1 MKNENNAN
9 IVDNMMRLAAVYHQ
23 DQYREGNDSAS
34 GRKLPYILHLMEV
47 TNLLRSWGYTEQDCP
62 EVLAIGWG
70 HDLLEDTDV
79 DEARIEQA
87 AGPRVLS
94 AIKALTFKPPK
105 GISDEEFDRLKAE
118 YVSGIVQLAPAEVLA
133 VKIADRICNVRNRL
147 ETVSD
152 SKRTEKAR
160 RNFEK
165 AKDLFDLAD
174 RLPFAEQVKKT
185 IATIRQAVCRP
196 E

>member
-1 MKNENNAN
+1 MKNENE
-9 IVDNMMRLAAVYHQ
+9 VKVVENMMRLAAVFHQ
-23 DQYREGNDSAS
+23 DQYREGSDSAS

-47 TNLLRSWGYTEQDCP
+47 TNLLRSWGYSEQNWP

-79 DEARIEQA
+79 GEARIEEA
-87 AGPRVLS
+87 AGSRVLS

-118 YVSGIVQLAPAEVLA
+118 YVSGIVQSAPADVLA
-133 VKIADRICNVRNRL
+133 VKMADRICNIRNRL

-152 SKRTEKAR
+152 SKRTEKAQ

-185 IATIRQAVCRP
+185 IATIRQAVCWP

>member
-1 MKNENNAN
+1 MKNENE
-9 IVDNMMRLAAVYHQ
+9 VKVVENMMRLAAVFHQ
-23 DQYREGNDSAS
+23 DQYREGSDSAS

-47 TNLLRSWGYTEQDCP
+47 TNLLRSWGYSEQNWP

-70 HDLLEDTDV
+70 HDLLVDTDV
-79 DEARIEQA
+79 GEARIEEA
-87 AGPRVLS
+87 AGSRVLS

-118 YVSGIVQLAPAEVLA
+118 YVSGIVQSAPADVLA
-133 VKIADRICNVRNRL
+133 VKMADRICNIRNRL

-152 SKRTEKAR
+152 SKRTEKAQ
-160 RNFEK
+160 RNLEK

-174 RLPFAEQVKKT
+174 RLPFAEQVKRT

>member
-1 MKNENNAN
+1 MKNENE
-9 IVDNMMRLAAVYHQ
+9 VKDEDNMMRLAAVFHQ
-23 DQYREGNDSAS
+23 DQYREGSDSAS
-34 GRKLPYILHLMEV
+34 GRKLPYILHLKEV
-47 TNLLRSWGYTEQDCP
+47 TNLLRRWGYSEQNWP
-62 EVLAIGWG
+62 EVLATGWG

-79 DEARIEQA
+79 GEARIEEA
-87 AGPRVLS
+87 AGSRVLS

-105 GISDEEFDRLKAE
+105 GISDEALDRLKAE
-118 YVSGIVQLAPAEVLA
+118 YVSGIVQWAPADVLA
-133 VKIADRICNVRNRL
+133 VKMADRICNIRNRL

-152 SKRTEKAR
+152 SKLTEKAQ

-174 RLPFAEQVKKT
+174 RLPFAEQGKVT
-185 IATIRQAVCRP
+185 IATIREAVCRP

>member
-1 MKNENNAN
+1 MKNENE
-9 IVDNMMRLAAVYHQ
+9 VKVVENMMRLAAVFHQ
-23 DQYREGNDSAS
+23 DQYREGSDSAS

-47 TNLLRSWGYTEQDCP
+47 TNLLRSWGYSEQNWP

-79 DEARIEQA
+79 GEARIEEA
-87 AGPRVLS
+87 AGSRVLS

-118 YVSGIVQLAPAEVLA
+118 YVSGMVQSAPAAVRA
-133 VKIADRICNVRNRL
+133 VKMADRICNIRNRL

-152 SKRTEKAR
+152 SKRTEKAQ

-174 RLPFAEQVKKT
+174 RLPFAEQVKRT

>member
-1 MKNENNAN
+1 MKNENE
-9 IVDNMMRLAAVYHQ
+9 VKVVENMMRLAAVFHQ
-23 DQYREGNDSAS
+23 DQYREGSDSAS

-47 TNLLRSWGYTEQDCP
+47 TNLLRSWGYSEQNWP

-79 DEARIEQA
+79 GEARIEEA
-87 AGPRVLS
+87 AGSRVLS

-118 YVSGIVQLAPAEVLA
+118 YVSGIVQSALADVLA
-133 VKIADRICNVRNRL
+133 VKMADRICNIRNRL

-152 SKRTEKAR
+152 SKRVEKAR

-174 RLPFAEQVKKT
+174 RLPFAEQVKRT
-185 IATIRQAVCRP
+185 IATILQAVCRP

>member
-1 MKNENNAN
+1 MKNENE
-9 IVDNMMRLAAVYHQ
+9 VKVVENMMRLAAVFHQ
-23 DQYREGNDSAS
+23 DQYREGSDSAS

-47 TNLLRSWGYTEQDCP
+47 TNLLRSWGYSEQNWP

-79 DEARIEQA
+79 GEDRIEEA
-87 AGPRVLS
+87 AGSRVRS

-118 YVSGIVQLAPAEVLA
+118 YVSGIVQSAPADVLA
-133 VKIADRICNVRNRL
+133 VKMADRICNIRNRL

-152 SKRTEKAR
+152 SKRTEKAQ

-174 RLPFAEQVKKT
+174 RLPFAEQVKRT

>member
-47 TNLLRSWGYTEQDCP
+47 TNLLRSWGYTEQDRP

-70 HDLLEDTDV
+70 HDLLEDTDI

-118 YVSGIVQLAPAEVLA
+118 YVAGIVQSASADVLA
-133 VKIADRICNVRNRL
+133 VKMADRICNVRNRL

-152 SKRTEKAR
+152 SKRAEKAQ

-185 IATIRQAVCRP
+185 IATIRQAVYRP

>member
-1 MKNENNAN
+1 MKDDVNVVE
-9 IVDNMMRLAAVYHQ
+9 NMMRLAVVFHQ

-34 GRKLPYILHLMEV
+34 GRKLPYVLHLMEV
-47 TNLLRSWGYTEQDCP
+47 TNLLRSWGYSEQKWP

-79 DEARIEQA
+79 GEARIEEA
-87 AGPRVLS
+87 AGARVLS

-118 YVSGIVQLAPAEVLA
+118 YVSGIVQLAPVEVLA

-152 SKRTEKAR
+152 SKRAEKAR

>member
-1 MKNENNAN
+1 MKNENE
-9 IVDNMMRLAAVYHQ
+9 VKVVENMMRLAAVFHQ

-47 TNLLRSWGYTEQDCP
+47 TNLLRSWGYTEQDDP

-70 HDLLEDTDV
+70 HDLLEDTDIG
-79 DEARIEQA
+79 EARIEQA
-87 AGPRVLS
+87 AGSRVLS

-118 YVSGIVQLAPAEVLA
+118 YVAGIVQSASADVLS
-133 VKIADRICNVRNRL
+133 VKMADRICNVRNRL

-152 SKRTEKAR
+152 SKRAEKAQ

-185 IATIRQAVCRP
+185 IATIRQAVYRP

>member
-1 MKNENNAN
+1 MKDNVN
-9 IVDNMMRLAAVYHQ
+9 IVENMMRLAAVCHQ
-23 DQYREGNDSAS
+23 DQYREGSDSAS
-34 GRKLPYILHLMEV
+34 GRKLPYVLHLMEV
-47 TNLLRSWGYTEQDCP
+47 TNLLRSWGYTEQDDP

-70 HDLLEDTDV
+70 HDLLEDTDI

-118 YVSGIVQLAPAEVLA
+118 YVSGIVQSASADVLA
-133 VKIADRICNVRNRL
+133 VKMADRICNVRNRL

-152 SKRTEKAR
+152 SKRAEKAQ

-185 IATIRQAVCRP
+185 IATIRQAVYRP

>member
-1 MKNENNAN
+1 
-9 IVDNMMRLAAVYHQ
+9 MRLAVVFHQ

-34 GRKLPYILHLMEV
+34 GRKLPYILHLIEV
-47 TNLLRSWGYTEQDCP
+47 TNLLRSWGYTEQDDP

-70 HDLLEDTDV
+70 HDLLEDTDIG
-79 DEARIEQA
+79 EARIEQA

>member
-1 MKNENNAN
+1 MKNENE
-9 IVDNMMRLAAVYHQ
+9 VKVVENMMRLAAVFHQ

-47 TNLLRSWGYTEQDCP
+47 TNLLRSWGYSAQNWP

-79 DEARIEQA
+79 GEARIEEA
-87 AGPRVLS
+87 AGSRVLS

-152 SKRTEKAR
+152 SKRTEKAQ

-174 RLPFAEQVKKT
+174 RLPFAEQVKRT

>member
-34 GRKLPYILHLMEV
+34 GRKLPYILHLIEV

-70 HDLLEDTDV
+70 HDLLEDTDI

-118 YVSGIVQLAPAEVLA
+118 YVAGIVQSASADVLA
-133 VKIADRICNVRNRL
+133 VKMADRICNVRNRL

-174 RLPFAEQVKKT
+174 RLPFAEQVKKI

>member
-1 MKNENNAN
+1 MNNENNAN
-9 IVDNMMRLAAVYHQ
+9 VVENMMRLAAVYHQ

-34 GRKLPYILHLMEV
+34 GRKLPYVLHLMEV
-47 TNLLRSWGYTEQDCP
+47 TNLLRSWGYTEQNGP

-70 HDLLEDTDV
+70 HDLLEDTDIG
-79 DEARIEQA
+79 EARIEQA
-87 AGPRVLS
+87 AGAGVLS

-118 YVSGIVQLAPAEVLA
+118 YVAGIVQSAPAEVLA
-133 VKIADRICNVRNRL
+133 VKMADRICNVRNRL
-147 ETVSD
+147 ETISD
-152 SKRTEKAR
+152 SKRAEKAR
-160 RNFEK
+160 RNLEK

-185 IATIRQAVCRP
+185 IATIRQAAYRP

>member
-1 MKNENNAN
+1 MKNENE
-9 IVDNMMRLAAVYHQ
+9 VKVVENMMRLAAVFHQ
-23 DQYREGNDSAS
+23 DQYREGSDSAS

-47 TNLLRSWGYTEQDCP
+47 TNLLRSWGYAEQNWP

-79 DEARIEQA
+79 GEARIEEA
-87 AGPRVLS
+87 AGSRVLS

-118 YVSGIVQLAPAEVLA
+118 YVSGIVQSAPADVLA
-133 VKIADRICNVRNRL
+133 VKMADRICNIRNRL

-152 SKRTEKAR
+152 SKRTEKAQ

-174 RLPFAEQVKKT
+174 RLPFAEQVKRT

>member
-1 MKNENNAN
+1 MKDNVNMVE
-9 IVDNMMRLAAVYHQ
+9 NMMRLAAVYHQ
-23 DQYREGNDSAS
+23 DQYREGSDSAS
-34 GRKLPYILHLMEV
+34 GRKLPYVLHLMEV

-70 HDLLEDTDV
+70 HDLLEDTDI

-118 YVSGIVQLAPAEVLA
+118 YVAGIVQSASADVLA
-133 VKIADRICNVRNRL
+133 VKMADRICNVRNRL

-174 RLPFAEQVKKT
+174 RLLFAEQVKKT
-185 IATIRQAVCRP
+185 IATIRQAVYRP

>member
-1 MKNENNAN
+1 MKDNVN
-9 IVDNMMRLAAVYHQ
+9 IVENMMRLAAVYHQ
-23 DQYREGNDSAS
+23 DQYREGNDSTS

-47 TNLLRSWGYTEQDCP
+47 TNLLRSWGYTEQDRP

-70 HDLLEDTDV
+70 HDLLEDTDI
-79 DEARIEQA
+79 DEARIEEA
-87 AGPRVLS
+87 AGAGVLS
-94 AIKALTFKPPK
+94 AIKALTFKPQK

-118 YVSGIVQLAPAEVLA
+118 YVTGIVQSAPAEVLA
-133 VKIADRICNVRNRL
+133 VKMADRICNVRNHL

-152 SKRTEKAR
+152 SERVEKAQ

-185 IATIRQAVCRP
+185 IATIRQALCRS

>member
-1 MKNENNAN
+1 MKNENE
-9 IVDNMMRLAAVYHQ
+9 VKVVENMMRLAAVFHQ

-47 TNLLRSWGYTEQDCP
+47 TNLLRSWGYSEQNWP

-79 DEARIEQA
+79 GEARIEEA
-87 AGPRVLS
+87 AGARVLS

-174 RLPFAEQVKKT
+174 RLPFAEQVKRT

>member
-1 MKNENNAN
+1 MKNENE
-9 IVDNMMRLAAVYHQ
+9 VKVVENMMRLAAVFHQ

-47 TNLLRSWGYTEQDCP
+47 TNLLRSWGYSEQNWP

-79 DEARIEQA
+79 GEARIEEA
-87 AGPRVLS
+87 AGSRVLS

-118 YVSGIVQLAPAEVLA
+118 YVSGIVQSALADVLA
-133 VKIADRICNVRNRL
+133 VKMADRICNIRNRL

-152 SKRTEKAR
+152 SKRVEKAR

-174 RLPFAEQVKKT
+174 RLPFAEQVKRT
-185 IATIRQAVCRP
+185 IATILQAVCRP

>member
-1 MKNENNAN
+1 MKNENE
-9 IVDNMMRLAAVYHQ
+9 VKVVENMMRLAAVFHQ
-23 DQYREGNDSAS
+23 DQYREGSDSAS

-47 TNLLRSWGYTEQDCP
+47 TNLLRSWGYSEQNWP

-79 DEARIEQA
+79 GEARIEEA
-87 AGPRVLS
+87 AGSRVLS

-118 YVSGIVQLAPAEVLA
+118 YVSGIVQSAPADVLA
-133 VKIADRICNVRNRL
+133 VQMADRICSIRNRL

-152 SKRTEKAR
+152 SKRTEKAQ

-174 RLPFAEQVKKT
+174 RLPFAEQVKRT